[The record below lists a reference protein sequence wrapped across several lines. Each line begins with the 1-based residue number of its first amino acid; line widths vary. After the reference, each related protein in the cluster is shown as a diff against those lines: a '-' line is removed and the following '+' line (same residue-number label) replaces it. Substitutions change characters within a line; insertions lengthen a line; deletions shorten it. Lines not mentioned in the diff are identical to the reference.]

1 MISDI
6 ARHAPSSGALRVA
19 SRADGRRVPVESS
32 PRDARAVE
40 PAESGCAARGPLPMT
55 ALAAQ
60 RAHPV
65 VVGLVRTD
73 RHGCSN
79 GEFARAVAE
88 AQETAIRAM
97 ADRHRWRLVTVV
109 RLPLRTGEITDPIE
123 CLLAHVHDR
132 GADAVA
138 VSDRRYLTDLSGHDC
153 LEVVCQ
159 KCFVA
164 TTSSEQ
170 LWPCTADMGPV
181 SSRSWP

>member
-1 MISDI
+1 MS
-6 ARHAPSSGALRVA
+6 
-19 SRADGRRVPVESS
+19 
-32 PRDARAVE
+32 
-40 PAESGCAARGPLPMT
+40 
-55 ALAAQ
+55 ALAAH

-73 RHGCSN
+73 RHSCSN

-123 CLLAHVHDR
+123 HLLAHVHDH
-132 GADAVA
+132 GADAVV

-153 LEVVCQ
+153 LEVVRRACI
-159 KCFVA
+159 VA
-164 TTSSEQ
+164 TTSLEQ
-170 LWPCTADMGPV
+170 LWPCTAGMGAVP
-181 SSRSWP
+181 SRSWP